1 MSKQVILVKGVTVQQ
16 FDYIRDLI
24 EQGLSEGKER
34 FCVFSPT
41 LEAEIDVIELP
52 DTDEKPY
59 TVHNS
64 YMGMQPTEL
73 SQVIIEIIKELK
85 KDE

>member
-1 MSKQVILVKGVTVQQ
+1 MSKQMILIKGVSVQQ

-24 EQGLSEGKER
+24 EQGLNENKER
-34 FCVFSPT
+34 FCIYSPT

-52 DTDEKPY
+52 DTDEKPM
-59 TVHNS
+59 TIHNTH
-64 YMGMQPTEL
+64 MGMQATEL
-73 SQVIIEIIKELK
+73 SQLIMEIVRELK